1 MKQTLACWSSQEY
14 TGEQAICN
22 CWVLC
27 PALESKFHF
36 SKLPLALEPH
46 SPDGISEFPLVISK
60 LLLGSGMPP
69 FSSSVQGA
77 FFFDRVTV
85 TFICLVSI
93 FKLREEFDHGLDV
106 FLDEHQSVHDVAALL
121 KEFLRDMPDSLIPS
135 ELYTAFLSTACK
147 HPGCIALFLHSPPI
161 TSGFVRKKGNFL
173 LVQSPGPSTV
183 FSMLCS
189 ISAHWFPL
197 LRVSLQMF
205 CSDSPTLHS

>member
-1 MKQTLACWSSQEY
+1 
-14 TGEQAICN
+14 
-22 CWVLC
+22 
-27 PALESKFHF
+27 
-36 SKLPLALEPH
+36 
-46 SPDGISEFPLVISK
+46 
-60 LLLGSGMPP
+60 MPP
-69 FSSSVQGA
+69 FSSSAQGA
-77 FFFDRVTV
+77 FFDRVTV
-85 TFICLVSI
+85 TSVLLISI

-183 FSMLCS
+183 QHAMQYLS
-189 ISAHWFPL
+189 PL
-197 LRVSLQMF
+197 VS
-205 CSDSPTLHS
+205 TLKGVFANVLSRFTYLPQLG

>member
-1 MKQTLACWSSQEY
+1 
-14 TGEQAICN
+14 
-22 CWVLC
+22 
-27 PALESKFHF
+27 
-36 SKLPLALEPH
+36 
-46 SPDGISEFPLVISK
+46 
-60 LLLGSGMPP
+60 MPP

>member
-1 MKQTLACWSSQEY
+1 
-14 TGEQAICN
+14 
-22 CWVLC
+22 
-27 PALESKFHF
+27 
-36 SKLPLALEPH
+36 
-46 SPDGISEFPLVISK
+46 
-60 LLLGSGMPP
+60 MPP

-183 FSMLCS
+183 QHAMQYLS
-189 ISAHWFPL
+189 PL
-197 LRVSLQMF
+197 VS
-205 CSDSPTLHS
+205 TLKGVFANVLSRFTYPPQLG